1 MFSVLDDDLTTVTDA
16 TSSKE
21 AWETLKDLHDRGT
34 VSTTIKLLKNATERK
49 LVNGASLQAHLTE
62 FHNGWIRLKDRP
74 LEGNTKMAKTLEAFT
89 ACNETKAAQLHIS
102 LPLSMDNIV
111 DSLQTKETAVYEVV
125 RAKLLDLSANRSVTH
140 SSLNTP
146 LRPSQALV

>member
-21 AWETLKDLHDRGT
+21 AWEALKDLHDRDT
-34 VSTTIKLLKNATERK
+34 VSTINLLKNATERK
-49 LVNGASLQAHLTE
+49 LVDGASLQGHLTE
-62 FHNGWIRLKDRP
+62 FHNGWIRLKDRS

-111 DSLQTKETAVYEVV
+111 GSLQTKETVVYEVV